1 MMRSAGSMIA
11 RASSGSRSSI
21 NSVEPLMS
29 ANSAVT
35 VLRSPSIGSDATLPA
50 ATMICELV
58 EGRVVGV
65 ATFLG
70 PIAVPHFLQ
79 NRAPRLTDALHAGQI
94 NSSFAPHSSQN
105 EASTGLSW
113 LQDGQSIGPPANRF
127 LPHPAR
133 PAEGA
138 GYSQSKPRSGR
149 PTLLGRSLHHTSCQ
163 LGSLTQVRFVTQLRF
178 ALHR

>member
-50 ATMICELV
+50 ATMICESV
-58 EGRVVGV
+58 EETVVEV
-65 ATFLG
+65 AAFLG

-79 NRAPRLTDALHAGQI
+79 NRAPILTDALHAGQI

-113 LQDGQSIGPPANRF
+113 LQDGQSIGPPAT
-127 LPHPAR
+127 PISTTPCA
-133 PAEGA
+133 AV
-138 GYSQSKPRSGR
+138 
-149 PTLLGRSLHHTSCQ
+149 GRSRVLSEQAAEWSTNAAREILDHTSCQ
-163 LGSLTQVRFVTQLRF
+163 LGSLT
-178 ALHR
+178 